1 MDKIIWYKNNCK
13 MSTDLSTVLNGTTYE
28 KTIAFYFV

>member
-13 MSTDLSTVLNGTTYE
+13 MSTHLSTALNGTTYE